1 MRLLFV
7 KDALVWPRSSGHDV
21 HTFYMMKACADLGHE
36 VSLATVTEPTPE
48 ALEGLPLAC
57 RWRLDTPVAGD
68 TTTAGTWIQRR
79 FRSFWG
85 VSEIQIEN
93 LRRVVADWHPHAVI
107 VVGLDALPYFPAI
120 SGPVR
125 IWYAADEWALH
136 HLSQLRPTIASW
148 REHLYAAAVKWV
160 YERAHRQD
168 VDRVWVVSRSDQ
180 RAMRWLAGMRH
191 VDVLPNGVDGEL
203 FAPGD
208 GEPVHDQSAV
218 FWGRLDFGPNIQA
231 LAVVLQSRV
240 AAGAARVPDARVHDH
255 RVQPERAVRSSPSRD
270 GMSLAANLRDLR
282 DEARQPRGG
291 RAAVRVRGRH
301 QEQAARGGRARTA
314 DRLHAAAAEGLRG
327 QIRRSISARDAG
339 RVRRGH
345 RWSSGPMP
353 RADADRER
361 RSGLGGQHHTWA
373 ATARDAMGRSSWEC
387 SAMSAARRPPFAS
400 GSCCTSCRWPAPRC
414 SSRKPSGGWD
424 RAFDATVS
432 LPRRHRRP
440 GRAAAARGRAGD
452 RLSSAGRPGI

>member
-57 RWRLDTPVAGD
+57 RWRLDAPVAGD

-93 LRRVVADWHPHAVI
+93 LRRVVADWHPHALI

-160 YERAHRQD
+160 YERAHRRD

-191 VDVLPNGVDGEL
+191 VDVLPNGVDGD
-203 FAPGD
+203 FFRPGD
-208 GEPVHDQSAV
+208 GNPDDQSAV

-231 LAVVLQSRV
+231 LEWFCRRV
-240 AAGAARVPDARVHDH
+240 WPRVRREAPDARFTIIGFN
-255 RVQPERAVRSSPSRD
+255 PGEAVRSLASRD
-270 GMSLAANLRDLR
+270 GISLVADLDDLR
-282 DEARQPRGG
+282 D
-291 RAAVRVRGRH
+291 
-301 QEQAARGGRARTA
+301 AARRHAVAALPFVSGAGIKNK
-314 DRLHAAAAEGLRG
+314 LLEAAALGLPIVCTPTAARGLRG
-327 QIRRSISARDAG
+327 QNPPLDLATTPAAFAAALLAI
-339 RVRRGH
+339 
-345 RWSSGPMP
+345 W
-353 RADADRER
+353 ADAAR
-361 RSGLGGQHHTWA
+361 RRAQGVAVRAWVVKHHTWA
-373 ATARDAMGRSSWEC
+373 ATAREAM
-387 SAMSAARRPPFAS
+387 RPLEL
-400 GSCCTSCRWPAPRC
+400 GVQCR
-414 SSRKPSGGWD
+414 
-424 RAFDATVS
+424 
-432 LPRRHRRP
+432 
-440 GRAAAARGRAGD
+440 
-452 RLSSAGRPGI
+452 